1 MITLRNPL
9 GQLLLHLQGDTVR
22 NGRGDALAR
31 VDGHTLR
38 NHDGARL
45 AHVEGDRIFL
55 SPEQPSLQLARDR
68 LLTHAGVAVAT
79 VDGGT
84 PTQKALLGAAF
95 ALFCSDG

>member
-1 MITLRNPL
+1 M
-9 GQLLLHLQGDTVR
+9 R

-45 AHVEGDRIFL
+45 AHVEADRIFL
-55 SPEQPSLQLARDR
+55 SPEQPSLQLAGDR

-79 VDGGT
+79 VGGGT
-84 PTQKALLGAAF
+84 ATEKALLGAAF
-95 ALFCSDG
+95 LLFCSDG

>member
-9 GQLLLHLQGDTVR
+9 GQSLLQLHDDTVS

-31 VDGHTLR
+31 VDGQTLR
-38 NHDGARL
+38 NRDGARL

-55 SPEQPSLQLARDR
+55 SPEQPSLQLAGDR

-84 PTQKALLGAAF
+84 PAEKALLGAAF
-95 ALFCSDG
+95 LLFCSDG

>member
-9 GQLLLHLQGDTVR
+9 GQSLLQLQGNTVSSVC
-22 NGRGDALAR
+22 GDPLAR
-31 VDGHTLR
+31 ADGHTLR
-38 NHDGARL
+38 SHDGARL

-55 SPEQPSLQLARDR
+55 SPEQPSLQLAGDR
-68 LLTHAGVAVAT
+68 LLTHAGLAVAT

-84 PTQKALLGAAF
+84 ATEKALLGAAF